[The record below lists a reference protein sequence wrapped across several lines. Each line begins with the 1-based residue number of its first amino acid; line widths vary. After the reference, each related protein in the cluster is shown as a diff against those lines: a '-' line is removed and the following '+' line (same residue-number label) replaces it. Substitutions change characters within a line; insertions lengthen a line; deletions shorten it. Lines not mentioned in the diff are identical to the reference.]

1 MSQSYEELLSQVR
14 GGRQVTADSRKAA
27 PGCVFVAVR
36 GATED
41 GTKHVPQAVKAGA
54 TAVVTD
60 ESAPEPQGYTGRPL
74 GNGLRPG
81 AHG

>member
-36 GATED
+36 GAT
-41 GTKHVPQAVKAGA
+41 
-54 TAVVTD
+54 
-60 ESAPEPQGYTGRPL
+60 
-74 GNGLRPG
+74 
-81 AHG
+81 

>member
-36 GATED
+36 GAY
-41 GTKHVPQAVKAGA
+41 KVC
-54 TAVVTD
+54 
-60 ESAPEPQGYTGRPL
+60 APGRQGRRHGR
-74 GNGLRPG
+74 GC
-81 AHG
+81 